1 MLMEFWIVAEAERR
15 VMRMY
20 QAGLVLEGGGM
31 KGVYTAGVLDFFTEK
46 GIDFS
51 HIYGVSAGA
60 CHMCSYMSRQKG
72 RALSVSVDYLDTRR
86 YCSLESLLT
95 SGDLFNVDFCYHLI
109 PEYLYPYDYE
119 TFEKYP
125 GKAYSVVTNIE
136 TGQPE
141 YLRVRDIRTDID
153 KIRASASLPL
163 VARNVKIDGKLYL
176 DGGIS
181 DAIPL
186 EKSILDGNRKNIV
199 VMTKEVGFVRKPAS
213 ASQLGLIKL
222 RYLKYP
228 KVYELM
234 ADRHIRYN
242 ECLDYIER
250 QEKCGQAFVIRPY
263 KKSDVGRIEKD
274 KDKLIAL
281 YEEGYREAEACYEDL
296 LAYLEK

>member
-1 MLMEFWIVAEAERR
+1 M
-15 VMRMY
+15 
-20 QAGLVLEGGGM
+20 EGGGFR
-31 KGVYTAGVLDFFTEK
+31 GVYTAGVLDFFIDRK
-46 GIDFS
+46 AMFSSVYGI
-51 HIYGVSAGA
+51 SAGA
-60 CHMCSYMSRQKG
+60 CNALNYLSQDRGRYIEIAKRFCNDPRYMGVGQ
-72 RALSVSVDYLDTRR
+72 
-86 YCSLESLLT
+86 LLKT
-95 SGDLFNVDFCYHLI
+95 GSIFNWQFSFYEI
-109 PEYLYPYDYE
+109 PERYIPYDYD

-141 YLRVRDIRTDID
+141 YLRVRDIRKDID

-186 EKSILDGNRKNIV
+186 EKSILDGNRKNIL

-242 ECLDYIER
+242 ECLDYIDR
-250 QEKCGQAFVIRPY
+250 QEKNGQAFVIRPH

-281 YEEGYREAEACYEDL
+281 YEEGYQEAENCYEDL

>member
-1 MLMEFWIVAEAERR
+1 M
-15 VMRMY
+15 
-20 QAGLVLEGGGM
+20 
-31 KGVYTAGVLDFFTEK
+31 
-46 GIDFS
+46 
-51 HIYGVSAGA
+51 
-60 CHMCSYMSRQKG
+60 
-72 RALSVSVDYLDTRR
+72 
-86 YCSLESLLT
+86 
-95 SGDLFNVDFCYHLI
+95 DFCYHLI

-141 YLRVRDIRTDID
+141 YLRVRDIRKDID

-242 ECLDYIER
+242 ESLDYIER
-250 QEKCGQAFVIRPY
+250 QEKCGQAFVIRPH

-281 YEEGYREAEACYEDL
+281 YEEGYQEAEACYEDL
-296 LAYLEK
+296 LAYLEKISTKNIRKYREKRNVRNYQSDYLRYCRRYYRMAADQ

>member
-1 MLMEFWIVAEAERR
+1 
-15 VMRMY
+15 MY

-60 CHMCSYMSRQKG
+60 CHMCSYLSRQKG

-141 YLRVRDIRTDID
+141 YLRVRDIRKDID

-176 DGGIS
+176 DGGVADSVPFKAAERLGFDRVAVILTRDKS
-181 DAIPL
+181 YVKKPMNPKPIELCYKHYPAFMEQLKERHSVYNNSLKELLNWEQQGKAWVLHPSHPIEIGRLERHAEKLQAVYDLGTGDAQTA
-186 EKSILDGNRKNIV
+186 LD
-199 VMTKEVGFVRKPAS
+199 S
-213 ASQLGLIKL
+213 L
-222 RYLKYP
+222 
-228 KVYELM
+228 
-234 ADRHIRYN
+234 
-242 ECLDYIER
+242 
-250 QEKCGQAFVIRPY
+250 QAF
-263 KKSDVGRIEKD
+263 
-274 KDKLIAL
+274 
-281 YEEGYREAEACYEDL
+281 
-296 LAYLEK
+296 LAQN

>member
-1 MLMEFWIVAEAERR
+1 MQILIIEDEKRLADALGQIMQEAR
-15 VMRMY
+15 Y
-20 QAGLVLEGGGM
+20 QADIVYDGRDGLAYASSGDYDVI
-31 KGVYTAGVLDFFTEK
+31 VLDVMLP
-46 GIDFS
+46 GIDGFA
-51 HIYGVSAGA
+51 ICKQV
-60 CHMCSYMSRQKG
+60 
-72 RALSVSVDYLDTRR
+72 RAEKDIPILMVTARR
-86 YCSLESLLT
+86 E
-95 SGDLFNVDFCYHLI
+95 
-109 PEYLYPYDYE
+109 
-119 TFEKYP
+119 
-125 GKAYSVVTNIE
+125 
-136 TGQPE
+136 
-141 YLRVRDIRTDID
+141 DID

-186 EKSILDGNRKNIV
+186 EKSILDGNRKNIL

-242 ECLDYIER
+242 ECLDYIDR
-250 QEKCGQAFVIRPY
+250 QEKNGQAFVIRPH

-281 YEEGYREAEACYEDL
+281 YEEGYQEAENCYEDL

>member
-1 MLMEFWIVAEAERR
+1 M
-15 VMRMY
+15 
-20 QAGLVLEGGGM
+20 
-31 KGVYTAGVLDFFTEK
+31 
-46 GIDFS
+46 
-51 HIYGVSAGA
+51 
-60 CHMCSYMSRQKG
+60 
-72 RALSVSVDYLDTRR
+72 
-86 YCSLESLLT
+86 
-95 SGDLFNVDFCYHLI
+95 
-109 PEYLYPYDYE
+109 
-119 TFEKYP
+119 
-125 GKAYSVVTNIE
+125 
-136 TGQPE
+136 
-141 YLRVRDIRTDID
+141 RVRDIRKDID

-242 ECLDYIER
+242 ESLDYIER
-250 QEKCGQAFVIRPY
+250 QEKCGQSA
-263 KKSDVGRIEKD
+263 
-274 KDKLIAL
+274 LICL
-281 YEEGYREAEACYEDL
+281 
-296 LAYLEK
+296 

>member
-1 MLMEFWIVAEAERR
+1 
-15 VMRMY
+15 
-20 QAGLVLEGGGM
+20 
-31 KGVYTAGVLDFFTEK
+31 
-46 GIDFS
+46 
-51 HIYGVSAGA
+51 
-60 CHMCSYMSRQKG
+60 MCSYLSRQKG

-109 PEYLYPYDYE
+109 PDYLYPYDYD

-125 GKAYSVVTNIE
+125 GKAYSVVTN
-136 TGQPE
+136 
-141 YLRVRDIRTDID
+141 ID

-186 EKSILDGNRKNIV
+186 EKSILDGNRKNIL
-199 VMTKEVGFVRKPAS
+199 VMTKEVGFVRRPAS

-242 ECLDYIER
+242 ECLDYIDR
-250 QEKCGQAFVIRPY
+250 QEKNGQAFVIRPH

-281 YEEGYREAEACYEDL
+281 YEEGYQEAENCYEDL

>member
-1 MLMEFWIVAEAERR
+1 
-15 VMRMY
+15 MY

-60 CHMCSYMSRQKG
+60 CHMCSYLSRQKG

-141 YLRVRDIRTDID
+141 YLRVRDIRKDID
-153 KIRASASLPL
+153 KIRASASLSGTECKNRWEAVSGRRHQRCDPSG
-163 VARNVKIDGKLYL
+163 KINPG
-176 DGGIS
+176 
-181 DAIPL
+181 
-186 EKSILDGNRKNIV
+186 
-199 VMTKEVGFVRKPAS
+199 
-213 ASQLGLIKL
+213 
-222 RYLKYP
+222 
-228 KVYELM
+228 
-234 ADRHIRYN
+234 
-242 ECLDYIER
+242 R
-250 QEKCGQAFVIRPY
+250 QP
-263 KKSDVGRIEKD
+263 
-274 KDKLIAL
+274 
-281 YEEGYREAEACYEDL
+281 
-296 LAYLEK
+296 

>member
-1 MLMEFWIVAEAERR
+1 MPYV
-15 VMRMY
+15 
-20 QAGLVLEGGGM
+20 Q
-31 KGVYTAGVLDFFTEK
+31 
-46 GIDFS
+46 
-51 HIYGVSAGA
+51 
-60 CHMCSYMSRQKG
+60 
-72 RALSVSVDYLDTRR
+72 LSVQTKGTGAECQCGLSGYETVLQPGKLIDQRR
-86 YCSLESLLT
+86 FVQCGFLL
-95 SGDLFNVDFCYHLI
+95 SPI
-109 PEYLYPYDYE
+109 PDYLYPYDYD

-141 YLRVRDIRTDID
+141 YLRVRDIRKDID

-186 EKSILDGNRKNIV
+186 EKSILDGNRKNIL

-242 ECLDYIER
+242 ECLDYIDR
-250 QEKCGQAFVIRPY
+250 QEKNGQAFVIRPH

-281 YEEGYREAEACYEDL
+281 YEEGYQEAENCYEDL